1 MKKNIFLAILT
12 IFCLQPKNTFAQID
26 RTNDEIQKI
35 LEYQTK
41 LSTML
46 TTQNW
51 TELPLLLGD
60 SMLYI
65 HSFGRIDTKAE
76 FLKNIVR
83 FVAIPR
89 WEYSDIKVKLYKNFA
104 VVTSNL
110 YVTLKLQDGSEQI
123 SQQRC
128 TEVWKKEK
136 KIWIMVNHQSTSF
149 K

>member
-1 MKKNIFLAILT
+1 MQFFRCEYCKSNDQIKKV
-12 IFCLQPKNTFAQID
+12 
-26 RTNDEIQKI
+26 
-35 LEYQTK
+35 LEHQTK
-41 LSTML
+41 LSEIL

-51 TELPLLLGD
+51 RELPLLLGD

-65 HSFGRIDTKAE
+65 HSFGRVDTKAE
-76 FLKNIVR
+76 FLKNIAK
-83 FVAIPR
+83 FIAIPR
-89 WEYSDIKVKLYKNFA
+89 WEYSDTKVQLYKNFA